1 MLVTEARMM
10 RSLALF
16 AVLALS
22 QAAFAQ
28 APSSEDRTSIDAL
41 VADLDRAWAEQDADR
56 WAAHYLPDAEFIN
69 ILGRV
74 MPDAKAMRAR
84 HHEIF
89 TGVFAGSR
97 HHGTLRSL
105 RLLTADVAVA
115 DVDIEVTGFRALP
128 PGARETAPGVLR
140 TRMRHVL
147 KKIDGRW
154 WIAATQNTA
163 VAPAP

>member
-1 MLVTEARMM
+1 LRLVA
-10 RSLALF
+10 SI
-16 AVLALS
+16 LALS
-22 QAAFAQ
+22 VAATALAQ
-28 APSSEDRTSIDAL
+28 SPSADDRASIEAL

-69 ILGRV
+69 ILGMV
-74 MPDAKAMRAR
+74 MPNAQAMRAR

-97 HHGTLRSL
+97 HHGVVRSL
-105 RLLTADVAVA
+105 RLLTPEIAIA

-147 KKIDGRW
+147 RKIDGRW